1 MKTSQPLKDYHF
13 IARHIAIKNSLHPSN
28 ITNPVVLFHPN
39 WVNALIYYI
48 GLFIVV
54 VILAG
59 VLTGFGQ
66 AAPVISAIVSLFPFV
81 SMQVGYFAL
90 MTFCLYAVP
99 WALVYI
105 PDVSNLFR
113 NFWENLQ
120 DRRLGRIAPHNQNSI
135 ALERAHNI
143 LTMLYRKHMKRSN
156 PNLDHKKALSII
168 GNTLIQLAILDAI
181 DDAMSSD
188 PKQLESDVFHK
199 NIIKRDTF
207 QLGYHFI
214 NKVKKPDPFTDLL
227 QETANI
233 HLMIITDL
241 EKERQINYLN
251 ELLTK
256 DNDNSNTKVPTDD
269 FYTVIRNC
277 KNNNLSL
284 SGLIQ
289 YRKKLLKGKQNRVI
303 NEAQIATKNKHIANR
318 LWEIQRKHDP
328 SISRLSYIA
337 EWSGT
342 ILGFLNAAIANASG
356 TALAPLYIISTILMI
371 YAIPNAVIPFYL
383 AFTLVAAFAASG
395 FISSFGITRKSI
407 EKAFINMSNFVL
419 DSDRANREHKQF
431 TYEGPY
437 YYKPFKYLAYL
448 NKRYSILPI
457 VMSLFISL
465 AIASFNF
472 LAGVT
477 FAHIVLN
484 PSLMMHPTQIATYSI
499 QSISSLHAFELG
511 LGIIGFGFSVIAV
524 APLMLCAWRNF
535 QKAIK
540 LEPISSK
547 PWLAVTALVT
557 SLINTGLTY
566 RMMLRPGS
574 PLDLF
579 FGATP
584 WLINLMTYV
593 APIFIAILGF
603 ALFYM
608 GLQNMLSDKGRGVF
622 EIYNETLALKMDYTL
637 PEHSLPR
644 MKDPYSNV
652 DENLVS
658 VTSP

>member
-1 MKTSQPLKDYHF
+1 MH
-13 IARHIAIKNSLHPSN
+13 SN
-28 ITNPVVLFHPN
+28 NHNPAGLFYPN
-39 WVNALIYYI
+39 WLNALIYYLC
-48 GLFIVV
+48 LFIVV

-81 SMQVGYFAL
+81 NMQVGYFAL
-90 MTFCLYAVP
+90 ITFGLYAIP

-113 NFWENLQ
+113 NFWENWQ
-120 DRRLGRIAPHNQNSI
+120 DRTLGRSAPYNQNAI

-143 LTMLYRKHMKRSN
+143 LTMLYRKHMKHGKERIN
-156 PNLDHKKALSII
+156 NEKVLKHI
-168 GNTLIQLAILDAI
+168 GDILIKLAVLDAI
-181 DDAMSSD
+181 DDTIANGSKATD
-188 PKQLESDVFHK
+188 DLFYN
-199 NIIKRDTF
+199 NITKRDTF
-207 QLGYHFI
+207 KLGYHFVS
-214 NKVKKPDPFTDLL
+214 KRKAPFDNLL
-227 QETANI
+227 EETALI
-233 HLMIITDL
+233 HLTFNSNL
-241 EKERQINYLN
+241 EKEHTAHIKTKLSGEKSSDEFYTTIKALRNNKFDLN
-251 ELLTK
+251 TLIAYRKELL
-256 DNDNSNTKVPTDD
+256 
-269 FYTVIRNC
+269 
-277 KNNNLSL
+277 
-284 SGLIQ
+284 
-289 YRKKLLKGKQNRVI
+289 KKTNPDGQNKTLV
-303 NEAQIATKNKHIANR
+303 ATHNKHIANR
-318 LWEIQRKHDP
+318 LWEIQRKHDQ
-328 SISRLSYIA
+328 SVSRWSYLS
-337 EWSGT
+337 EWAGT
-342 ILGFLNAAIANASG
+342 ILGFLNASIANGSG
-356 TALAPLYIISTILMI
+356 TALAPLYLISTILMI
-371 YAIPNAVIPFYL
+371 YAVPGAVIPFYL
-383 AFTLVAAFAASG
+383 SLTLVTAFAASG

-457 VMSLFISL
+457 VMALFISL

-484 PSLMMHPTQIATYSI
+484 PSLMMHPTQVATFSI
-499 QSISSLHAFELG
+499 QSIGSLHAFELAF
-511 LGIIGFGFSVIAV
+511 GIIGFGFTVIAV

-535 QKAIK
+535 QKAIQ
-540 LEPISSK
+540 LEPITSK
-547 PWLAVTALVT
+547 PWLALIALLT

-608 GLQNMLSDKGRGVF
+608 GLQNMLSDKGRDIF
-622 EIYNETLALKMDYTL
+622 EIYNETLALNMDFTP
-637 PEHSLPR
+637 PELRAYSLDKPNNNAT
-644 MKDPYSNV
+644 P
-652 DENLVS
+652 
-658 VTSP
+658 SPSPAKT

>member
-1 MKTSQPLKDYHF
+1 MNTSQFLKDYHY
-13 IARHIAIKNSLHPSN
+13 IARRIAIKNSLHRN
-28 ITNPVVLFHPN
+28 IPEPTGLFYPN
-39 WVNALIYYI
+39 WLNALIYYLC
-48 GLFIVV
+48 LFIVV

-90 MTFCLYAVP
+90 MTFGLYAIP

-113 NFWENLQ
+113 NFWENWQ
-120 DRRLGRIAPHNQNSI
+120 DRSLGRSAPYNQNSI
-135 ALERAHNI
+135 ALDRAHNI
-143 LTMLYRKHMKRSN
+143 LTMLYRKHMKHGKDR
-156 PNLDHKKALSII
+156 LDHAKVLHDI
-168 GNTLIQLAILDAI
+168 GNTLIKLAVLDAI
-181 DDAMSSD
+181 DDTIANGSKASD
-188 PKQLESDVFHK
+188 ELFYN
-199 NIIKRDTF
+199 NITKRDTF
-207 QLGYHFI
+207 KLGYHFVT
-214 NKVKKPDPFTDLL
+214 KGQAPFDNLL
-227 QETANI
+227 EETALI
-233 HLMIITDL
+233 HLTNDSDL
-241 EKERQINYLN
+241 ENKHKAYIKNTLN
-251 ELLTK
+251 KNDSDAFYTTIQACRENHFNLNTLITYRKELLKKT
-256 DNDNSNTKVPTDD
+256 NSEG
-269 FYTVIRNC
+269 
-277 KNNNLSL
+277 KNKTL
-284 SGLIQ
+284 
-289 YRKKLLKGKQNRVI
+289 V
-303 NEAQIATKNKHIANR
+303 ATHNKHIANR
-318 LWEIQRKHDP
+318 LWEIQRKHDQ
-328 SISRLSYIA
+328 SVSRWSYLS
-337 EWSGT
+337 EWAGT
-342 ILGFLNAAIANASG
+342 ILGFLNASIANGSG
-356 TALAPLYIISTILMI
+356 TALAPLYLISTILMI
-371 YAIPNAVIPFYL
+371 YAVPSAVISFYL
-383 AFTLVAAFAASG
+383 SLTLVIAFAASG

-484 PSLMMHPTQIATYSI
+484 PSLMMHPTQVATFSI
-499 QSISSLHAFELG
+499 QSIGSLHAFELAF
-511 LGIIGFGFSVIAV
+511 GIIGFGFTVIAV

-535 QKAIK
+535 QKAIQ
-540 LEPISSK
+540 LEPITSK
-547 PWLAVTALVT
+547 PWLAVIASLT

-608 GLQNMLSDKGRGVF
+608 GLQNMLSDKGRDVF
-622 EIYNETLALKMDYTL
+622 EIYNETLALDMDFTP
-637 PEHSLPR
+637 PELRAHSLD
-644 MKDPYSNV
+644 KAYN
-652 DENLVS
+652 NN
-658 VTSP
+658 TSPSPSPANA